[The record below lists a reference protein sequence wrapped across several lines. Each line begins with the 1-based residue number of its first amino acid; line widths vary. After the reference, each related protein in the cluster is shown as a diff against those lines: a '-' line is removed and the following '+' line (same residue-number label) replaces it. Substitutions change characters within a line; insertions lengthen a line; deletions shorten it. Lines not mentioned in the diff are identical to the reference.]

1 MTTVRLRHAAALI
14 ALLPFAAC
22 GEDSSPTPLLPTPAH
37 PSCAVQAPPA
47 PRAFA
52 DEATA
57 RAIADSWIAR
67 HTPASM
73 DWDWGPAVLSWA
85 MLDLYEAT
93 GDHRYRAFVAAWL
106 AHHAASS
113 PAVWSDTV
121 APAAAAARIAA
132 WTCDPALLGVVAHT
146 DDYLRDV
153 PRSAGGGIG
162 HLGILQPE
170 HPQLWV
176 DSLFMLGSYW
186 MARYAL
192 FGEAADVDA
201 YAAQIRIFGEAL
213 QNPRTGLFHHALVRE
228 RPWPWNDVFW
238 GRGNGWVA
246 AIVSRFLAELPV
258 SHPDHAAIL
267 DLERRLL
274 AGVLATQDDSGLW
287 WTVMNAPGEG
297 YTETS
302 ASALFAYA
310 LRLAAAENWI
320 DPARA
325 GAAAD
330 RAHAAVLGRLTTDAD
345 GHVVVTGTSGPTQ
358 PGGLEYYVGL
368 PQGDDIH
375 YGVGSVLLMLVGR

>member
-1 MTTVRLRHAAALI
+1 MTTVRLWHAAALI
-14 ALLPFAAC
+14 ALWPLAAC
-22 GEDSSPTPLLPTPAH
+22 GEDSSPTPLSPRPAH
-37 PSCAVQAPPA
+37 PPCAVQAPPA

-57 RAIADSWIAR
+57 RAVADGWIAR

-73 DWDWGPAVLSWA
+73 DWDWGPAVLAWA

-93 GDHRYRAFVAAWL
+93 GEDRYRAFVAAWL
-106 AHHAASS
+106 AHHAASF

-132 WTCDPALLGVVAHT
+132 WTCDPALLGVVART
-146 DDYLRDV
+146 DDYLRDA

-176 DSLFMLGSYW
+176 DSLFMIGSYW
-186 MARYAL
+186 MARHAL
-192 FGEAADVDA
+192 FGDPADRDA
-201 YAAQIRIFGEAL
+201 FAAQIRIFADAL
-213 QNPRTGLFHHALVRE
+213 QNRRTGLFHHALVRE
-228 RPWPWNDVFW
+228 RRWPWNDVFW

-246 AIVSRFLAELPV
+246 AIVGRFLADLPDD
-258 SHPDHAAIL
+258 HPDHEAIRVI
-267 DLERRLL
+267 EQQLL
-274 AGVLATQDDSGLW
+274 GGVVGTQDPSGLW
-287 WTVMNAPGEG
+287 WTVMNAPGVG

-310 LRLAAAENWI
+310 LRRAAAENWL

-330 RAHAAVLGRLTTDAD
+330 LARAAVLGRLATDAD

-358 PGGLEYYVGL
+358 PGGLEYYAGL
-368 PQGDDIH
+368 PQGDDID
-375 YGVGSVLLMLVGR
+375 YGVGSVLLMLTGR